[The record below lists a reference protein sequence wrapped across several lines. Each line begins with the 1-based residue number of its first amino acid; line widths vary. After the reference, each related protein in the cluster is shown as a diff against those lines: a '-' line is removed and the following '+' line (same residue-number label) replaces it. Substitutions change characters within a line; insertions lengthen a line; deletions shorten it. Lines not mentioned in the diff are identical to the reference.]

1 MSLKKN
7 FKTLIAAVLCV
18 GLISS
23 CASEAP
29 DTPDTPAPES
39 TPQTTSSNESTEGME
54 SNNTSD
60 SENTSSNNSETETNS
75 PEEIKITALSG
86 PTSMGM
92 TKLMEDSEGGAL
104 PYQFNIVGAV
114 DEISP
119 LIIQGNTDICCV
131 PANLASVLFNKTEG
145 GVKVM
150 AINTLGV
157 IYICENGNTVTNVS
171 DLKGKTIYASG
182 KGATPEYALNYILT
196 QNGIDPEKDVDI
208 QWKSEHAECVVALAA
223 DEGGGVAMLPQPF
236 VTVAQSQNEGINIVL
251 DLTEEWDKLEND
263 SSMITGVVI
272 VRTEFAEQYPQAIE
286 KFLEGYS
293 QSVEYVN
300 ANVSDAAQLVEKFG
314 IIKAAVAEKAIPKC
328 NIVCIQGAEMKEKL
342 SGYLN
347 VLSEQNPQAVG
358 GALPTDDFYYGA

>member
-1 MSLKKN
+1 MNLKKN
-7 FKTLIAAVLCV
+7 FKALIAAVLCA
-18 GLISS
+18 GLISG

-29 DTPDTPAPES
+29 DAPNTSAPES
-39 TPQTTSSNESTEGME
+39 TPQATSLNEDNNADSTA
-54 SNNTSD
+54 NT
-60 SENTSSNNSETETNS
+60 ENTSADNGEPETNS

-92 TKLMEDSEGGAL
+92 TKLMEDSEGASL

-119 LIIQGNTDICCV
+119 LIIRGNTDICCV

-208 QWKSEHAECVVALAA
+208 QWKSEHAECAAALAA

-236 VTVAQSQNEGINIVL
+236 VTVAQSQNEEINVVL

-300 ANVSDAAQLVEKFG
+300 ANVAEAAQLVEKYG

-328 NIVCIQGAEMKEKL
+328 NIVFIQGAEMKEKL